1 MKLLQLALIRSL
13 LAFRA
18 MRTAMIALSA
28 VGVLMTAPAHGAI
41 ETIDKVAAIVNK
53 SVITQTELDAR
64 IKEVKI
70 ITLQR
75 GLQLPPLDVLTEQIL
90 EQLINESLQ
99 MTTALRY
106 GVSPS
111 DEEIHDALARIR
123 LSRKL
128 NDEDFLLSLT
138 TQGTTLEEFKRTIQ
152 RQLTIDNI
160 SQGLVRSRIRISEQ
174 DIDNFLKSADA
185 KFWISPDYQLS
196 HILIALPQS
205 ANSIAAQEAEGEANE
220 IYQKLV
226 NGANF
231 EELALAKSD
240 GPLALQGGNL
250 GWRKTSDLPTL
261 FAEMAPDL
269 SKGEVAKPAR
279 SQAGFHI
286 IKLND
291 KRGETKEIV
300 NQTKARHIL
309 IELSEIVDAEQA
321 QETLRGFRQEVLD
334 GGDFSVLAKKHSED
348 IGSKLTGGD
357 LGWASPGQFV
367 PEFEKIMQE
376 MAIDEISEPFK
387 SPFGWHIMQV
397 LERRN
402 EDMTEQALRAKARSV
417 ITSRRFEDELQLW
430 IQEMRDDAF
439 IETKI

>member
-1 MKLLQLALIRSL
+1 
-13 LAFRA
+13 

-128 NDEDFLLSLT
+128 NDEDFLLSLI